1 MALLDPRHEGQLV
14 TIMPRTSEDSA
25 GTAGAIRLAASHE
38 GRFRVAD
45 GLAAF
50 EDLEWLGQP
59 VVGGSTEDG
68 WRRIRSVLAL
78 PITDGSSPGPIRKG
92 ALLDIGPVER
102 LDDSIRLGLA
112 WQSDSIAPLFPTFAG
127 HLTVSPNRLLL
138 EGEYDPPF
146 GRLGLL
152 IDARLLHFIAQRTA
166 QALLARIAGGFE
178 TRPMAGS
185 AERPTQLGRDGT

>member
-1 MALLDPRHEGQLV
+1 MALLDPRGEGQPV
-14 TIMPRTSEDSA
+14 ANMTHAPDDSA
-25 GTAGAIRLAASHE
+25 GTAGTVRLAASHA
-38 GRFRVAD
+38 GRFQIAN

-50 EDLEWLGQP
+50 EDLGWLGES
-59 VVGGSTEDG
+59 VVAGSMADG

-102 LDDSIRLGLA
+102 WDDSIRLDLA
-112 WQSDSIAPLFPTFAG
+112 WQSDSIAPLFPVFAG
-127 HLTVSPNRLLL
+127 HLTVSPGGLFL

-152 IDARLLHFIAQRTA
+152 IDARLLHFIAGRTA
-166 QALLARIAGGFE
+166 QALLERIAQRVE
-178 TRPMAGS
+178 PS
-185 AERPTQLGRDGT
+185 PTA